1 MIVHRSSEAGFSLIE
16 TLVAVFIVAIISAGV
31 GIMLTQTVQAG
42 KQVSERSAELS
53 ETQIAN
59 ALMRDDFSSIT
70 RRASMSPDAFAQL
83 GVFTGN
89 SVNSVSEIL
98 VFSRN
103 AWGQMP
109 GGEPRSDLQ
118 RVTYRFEDNSL
129 IRKAWHRPDPDA
141 KTQFTERV
149 LLSGISDLSI
159 RYGKDGF
166 WEDEWRLRTSDE
178 GEVVLPD
185 AIEIVSRFQEGDELR
200 QVFGTGDRS

>member
-1 MIVHRSSEAGFSLIE
+1 MIVHRSSEAGFSLVE
-16 TLVAVFIVAIISAGV
+16 TLVVVFIVAIISAGAGV
-31 GIMLTQTVQAG
+31 MLTQTVQAG

-53 ETQIAN
+53 EIQIAN
-59 ALMRDDFSSIT
+59 ALIRDDFSSIT

-83 GVFTGN
+83 EVFTGN
-89 SVNSVSEIL
+89 SVNSDSEIL

-129 IRKAWHRPDPDA
+129 IRKAWHRPDPDT

-149 LLSGISDLSI
+149 LLSGISDLRISF
-159 RYGKDGF
+159 GQDGF
-166 WEDEWRLRTSDE
+166 WEDEWRLRASDDD
-178 GEVVLPD
+178 EVLLPD
-185 AIEIVSRFQEGDELR
+185 AIEIVSTFQEGDELR
-200 QVFGTGDRS
+200 QVFGTGERS